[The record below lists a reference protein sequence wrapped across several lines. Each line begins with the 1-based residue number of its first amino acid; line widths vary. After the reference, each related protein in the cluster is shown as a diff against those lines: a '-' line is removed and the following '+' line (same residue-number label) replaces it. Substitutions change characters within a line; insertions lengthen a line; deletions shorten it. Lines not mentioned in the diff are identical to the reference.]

1 MDAER
6 LRRIAPSAAL
16 GLVLVAAA
24 GVTLWS
30 MAGAGPAAPPEV
42 QAPAPFSF
50 QESRQRIPGSLV
62 RSASVALAGFEG
74 PLEAAIGGAA
84 EQLLVNGKPVL
95 GATAVV
101 SPGDKVAVAVRA
113 PAELAATAV
122 GTLRVGASAA
132 EFRVTSVRKP
142 PADGLAFGEAE
153 AAPGRSASSALVA
166 PVGFAPGAALLVDGP
181 GVKVETREGRFDPPV
196 TLAPGEPFRLVA
208 RVPEGSAAGP
218 IEVGVELGELRGTWT
233 VRVR

>member
-6 LRRIAPSAAL
+6 LRRILPSAAL
-16 GLVLVAAA
+16 GLALVAAA
-24 GVTLWS
+24 GATLWS
-30 MAGAGPAAPPEV
+30 MAGAGPAARE
-42 QAPAPFSF
+42 APAPFSF

-62 RSASVALAGFEG
+62 RSASVALAGFGG

-84 EQLLVNGKPVL
+84 EQLLINGRPAP
-95 GATAVV
+95 GGTAEVI
-101 SPGDKVAVAVRA
+101 PGDKVAIAVRA
-113 PAELAATAV
+113 PSELAATAV
-122 GTLRVGASAA
+122 GTLRVGAAAA
-132 EFRVTSVRKP
+132 EFKVTSVRKP

-166 PVGFAPGAALLVDGP
+166 PVGFTPGAALLVDGP

-196 TLAPGEPFRLVA
+196 ALAPGEPFRLVA
-208 RVPEGSAAGP
+208 KVPEDSPAGP